1 MRHSEIQGDFA
12 FSSSEEVVS
21 KWNVLHLLTFFSYFD
36 ILEMTELLKHGYLMA
51 LAFSYNILGVCV
63 LLGKKKECYQC
74 VVSGSYSLTHCTD
87 SQCSYK

>member
-1 MRHSEIQGDFA
+1 MRPSEIQGDFA

-51 LAFSYNILGVCV
+51 LAFSYNILGVSYNI
-63 LLGKKKECYQC
+63 LLGKKSAIS
-74 VVSGSYSLTHCTD
+74 VWSLVHIH
-87 SQCSYK
+87 